1 MIASSEVTMLRRL
14 LFSSLLATLLLC
26 PRPAASQVEGSAPF
40 STAGTSAEEVDRA
53 VAALRAALAGDDRAS
68 VAAMVEYPLQAWD
81 GRRSVKIKTA
91 KQLLERFDR
100 IFDSSLR
107 ATIAGAR
114 SATAFANWQGVM
126 FDDGRIWLRPAEEGG
141 ALRIVTIN
149 EPAPA
154 APAAGSPVAP

>member
-1 MIASSEVTMLRRL
+1 MRRV
-14 LFSSLLATLLLC
+14 LLLVSVLASLQC
-26 PRPAASQVEGSAPF
+26 WAQPARAQVEESAPF

-107 ATIAGAR
+107 ATIASAR

-154 APAAGSPVAP
+154 APAAGSPAVP